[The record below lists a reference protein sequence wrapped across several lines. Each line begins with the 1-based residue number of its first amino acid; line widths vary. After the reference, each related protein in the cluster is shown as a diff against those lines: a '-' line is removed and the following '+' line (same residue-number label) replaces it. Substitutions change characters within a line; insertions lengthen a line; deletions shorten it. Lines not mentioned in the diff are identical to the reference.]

1 MVLGSWDLFPESG
14 LSPAGFSNTVTGLV
28 PVGRAFSLD
37 IEAMVALGVA
47 RQVASL
53 GFTGTGYHSS
63 TAPHTRTG

>member
-1 MVLGSWDLFPESG
+1 M
-14 LSPAGFSNTVTGLV
+14 

-63 TAPHTRTG
+63 THEDRMIHQLVVVVMRVMEGCRLLFIV